1 MHSNLALLVSVCPS
15 WGYDCE
21 RFTEMAPACF
31 LSTSPSPSPCGQC
44 SLLLVSRVSTK
55 KKENLFSNTKDIFS
69 VSVVFILRHFCYFC
83 FNEQL
88 YSLNPWVKDAIS
100 PCWIKHT
107 LKLIQSILMTQV
119 DYSMECRITLTWST
133 IPLEKYKSLDFKKG
147 LSLYTI
153 SYSSKTLIWW
163 K

>member
-1 MHSNLALLVSVCPS
+1 MSLFALPEATTANILQRWPLHV
-15 WGYDCE
+15 
-21 RFTEMAPACF
+21 F
-31 LSTSPSPSPCGQC
+31 
-44 SLLLVSRVSTK
+44 SLLLHPRVPVDSVHSCWSHALLPK
-55 KKENLFSNTKDIFS
+55 KKKICFQIQRTFFLFWLYLFWGIFAIF
-69 VSVVFILRHFCYFC
+69 VLM
-83 FNEQL
+83 NKQL